1 MRPTEFSKNKTK
13 RNRNKKRGGDVNR
26 KNNIVPKP
34 DPKPEPTDQEILVAE
49 LDNFFKAHNGNN
61 SDGTIDYKPI
71 TYETFKNNTSNTQGE
86 QDILKKFK
94 EITGNERDTTTPI
107 TKELFENYMKN
118 KIKFRNMLIKLFVN
132 LTSKTLITSIKGI
145 NKKELQ
151 NKFLNFSNFKYYF
164 GIPDDKYLNEQ
175 FIHISQ
181 INKKDELEN
190 IYKLIND
197 NENRPIFFKDFIT
210 KFMNFPS
217 YINTIKKYDIN
228 TQIYEDE
235 EEK

>member
-1 MRPTEFSKNKTK
+1 
-13 RNRNKKRGGDVNR
+13 
-26 KNNIVPKP
+26 
-34 DPKPEPTDQEILVAE
+34 
-49 LDNFFKAHNGNN
+49 
-61 SDGTIDYKPI
+61 
-71 TYETFKNNTSNTQGE
+71 
-86 QDILKKFK
+86 
-94 EITGNERDTTTPI
+94 
-107 TKELFENYMKN
+107 
-118 KIKFRNMLIKLFVN
+118 MLIKLFVN
-132 LTSKTLITSIKGI
+132 LTSTKLITSIKGI

-164 GIPDDKYLNEQ
+164 GIPDDKCQNTLSL
-175 FIHISQ
+175 HDSQ
-181 INKKDELEN
+181 KEKIDELEN

-197 NENRPIFFKDFIT
+197 NKNNPIYFKDFIT